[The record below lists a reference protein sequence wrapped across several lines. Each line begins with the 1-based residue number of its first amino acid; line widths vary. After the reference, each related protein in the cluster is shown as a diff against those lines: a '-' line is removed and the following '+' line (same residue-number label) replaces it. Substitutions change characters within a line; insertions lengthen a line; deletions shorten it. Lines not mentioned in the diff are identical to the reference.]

1 MKKSTEDLW
10 NSLKSKNSVEEFF
23 KENST
28 EMIFDSLQD
37 MILFHMKR
45 KGLKKSDVV
54 KRSMLGN
61 YAYNIINGDRKKP
74 ERDKL
79 IMLCFGLRLTAEEAN
94 RLLKMSSN
102 GELYIRNPR
111 DLVIIYALDRNQS
124 VIDANEA
131 LDAMGED
138 LLPIPGLND

>member
-1 MKKSTEDLW
+1 MKS
-10 NSLKSKNSVEEFF
+10 
-23 KENST
+23 
-28 EMIFDSLQD
+28 
-37 MILFHMKR
+37 

-124 VIDANEA
+124 VIDTNEA